1 MNHLLRIDFP
11 RIFALRFDRSKFAT
25 VDALVEFVRTRSSYI
40 AQTSLHG
47 YLKTRMGTSFRQ
59 WFEDEAFSDSIR
71 IASVKLFL
79 SCLGDLTVFAVA
91 TAAKQ
96 ASLGDA
102 DLEALARHCFR
113 KAAVSGLAGHP
124 EKDALND
131 VFEAFDQRIRLED
144 WQGAAEGRR
153 AFGRSEEDLVRV
165 APVIDEYRELDREI
179 VTNSIRFRWRDA
191 REQARKRIDGNAL
204 GLDWRTRITS
214 VDRGAGTPGQ

>member
-1 MNHLLRIDFP
+1 MDHLLQINLP

-25 VDALVEFVRTRSSYI
+25 VDALVEFVHTRSSYI

-47 YLKTRMGTSFRQ
+47 YLKTRMGTSFRG
-59 WFEDEAFSDSIR
+59 WFEDKAFSESIR
-71 IASVKLFL
+71 IASAKLFL

-91 TAAKQ
+91 TTARQ
-96 ASLGDA
+96 ASLGDT

-113 KAAVSGLAGHP
+113 KAAVTGLAGHP
-124 EKDALND
+124 ERDALDD
-131 VFEAFDQRIRLED
+131 VFEAFDQRIRFED

-153 AFGRSEEDLVRV
+153 AFGRSEGDLIRL

-204 GLDWRTRITS
+204 GVDWQTRAGS
-214 VDRGAGTPGQ
+214 VDQEESPGQ

>member
-1 MNHLLRIDFP
+1 MDHLLRINLP
-11 RIFALRFDRSKFAT
+11 RILGLRFDRSKLAT
-25 VDALVEFVRTRSSYI
+25 VDVLVEFVHTRSSYL

-47 YLKTRMGTSFRQ
+47 YLKTRMGTSFRG
-59 WFEDEAFSDSIR
+59 WFEDEAFSASIR

-91 TAAKQ
+91 TAARR

-113 KAAVSGLAGHP
+113 KAAITGLAGQP
-124 EKDALND
+124 EKDALDD
-131 VFEAFDQRIRLED
+131 VFDAFDQRIRLED
-144 WQGAAEGRR
+144 WLGAAEGRR
-153 AFGRSEEDLVRV
+153 AFGRSEGDLIRL

-204 GLDWRTRITS
+204 GLDWRTRVES
-214 VDRGAGTPGQ
+214 VDQAGTPEQ

>member
-1 MNHLLRIDFP
+1 MDHLLRINLP
-11 RIFALRFDRSKFAT
+11 RIFALRFDRSKLAT
-25 VDALVEFVRTRSSYI
+25 VDALVEFVHTRSSYI

-47 YLKTRMGTSFRQ
+47 YLKTRMGTSFTT
-59 WFEDEAFSDSIR
+59 WFEDEAFSASIR

-91 TAAKQ
+91 TAARQ
-96 ASLGDA
+96 ASLGNA

-113 KAAVSGLAGHP
+113 EAAVTGLVGHP
-124 EKDALND
+124 EKDALED
-131 VFEAFDQRIRLED
+131 VFEAFDQRIRFED
-144 WQGAAEGRR
+144 WQDAAEGRR
-153 AFGRSEEDLVRV
+153 AFERSENDLIRL

-204 GLDWRTRITS
+204 GLDWRTRVGS
-214 VDRGAGTPGQ
+214 VDQVVTPEQ